1 MFYHKDPRRIQPI
14 VDFLMES
21 FNSMDYNAEMSFDA
35 VKIISLFRSFYE
47 ELGRKF
53 SAWVDDAVRKSWGE
67 IHSEHDDVGKF
78 IASSPI
84 LIELDWYRSVPSSAK
99 SWPFLRI
106 LWCVVGLVLF
116 ACAWYLD
123 WMSVAPQTDASNR
136 TNLRAS
142 VLALPQTTTLRGYDL
157 TEKDNH
163 QMTSWTRR
171 SCWRGRSGWGGGSW
185 RLLEG

>member
-1 MFYHKDPRRIQPI
+1 
-14 VDFLMES
+14 
-21 FNSMDYNAEMSFDA
+21 MDYNAEMSFDA

-84 LIELDWYRSVPSSAK
+84 LIELDLYRSVPLSAK

-123 WMSVAPQTDASNR
+123 WMSVAPQAVASNR
-136 TNLRAS
+136 RKFCARVFSPSRRLRHYGDTGNLPSRKS
-142 VLALPQTTTLRGYDL
+142 GG
-157 TEKDNH
+157 
-163 QMTSWTRR
+163 TRR
-171 SCWRGRSGWGGGSW
+171 SIPTLALRTYARRSCLPINLRPVPW
-185 RLLEG
+185 RLSRCKR